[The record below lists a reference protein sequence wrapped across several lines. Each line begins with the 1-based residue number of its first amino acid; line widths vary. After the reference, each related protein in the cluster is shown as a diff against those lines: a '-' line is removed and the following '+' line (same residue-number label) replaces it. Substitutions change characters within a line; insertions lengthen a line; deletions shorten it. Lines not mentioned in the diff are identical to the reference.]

1 MIAIIFNK
9 MENNKEMKNS
19 KSSDNLLSKSSDNL
33 LRIKK
38 IIKKNNT
45 KKKK

>member
-19 KSSDNLLSKSSDNL
+19 KSSDNLL
-33 LRIKK
+33 RIKK
-38 IIKKNNT
+38 IIKKNNA